1 MHKHVLYTLF
11 AGLAFG
17 ALGCP
22 KDKSAFTEDASA
34 MFPVGTAASSSAAAA
49 PHGSA
54 SAAPLFDVCGAIPVG
69 QVASATNLALIST
82 EVPSGAATP
91 ECFYKAG
98 GRLPRVV
105 IEKSLSTIAGAKQL
119 WPGGK
124 DLPGVGDTAY
134 LAPRATELD
143 VQKGSTVIR
152 LGYEPANANATE
164 AERVAVLRK
173 LADLALPVLAK

>member
-1 MHKHVLYTLF
+1 MLF

-22 KDKSAFTEDASA
+22 KDKSTFTADAGG
-34 MFPVGTAASSSAAAA
+34 MFPVGTTPSSSSA
-49 PHGSA
+49 PHASA
-54 SAAPLFDVCGAIPVG
+54 SAAPLFDVCGAIPVEK
-69 QVASATNLALIST
+69 VAAATNLVLT
-82 EVPSGAATP
+82 GTDVPSGAATP
-91 ECFYKAG
+91 ECFYRG
-98 GRLPRVV
+98 STRLPRVV

-124 DLPGVGDTAY
+124 DLPGIGDTAY
-134 LAPRATELD
+134 LAPKATELD

-152 LGYEPANANATE
+152 VGYEPADTKASE
-164 AERVAVLRK
+164 ADRVAVLRK

>member
-1 MHKHVLYTLF
+1 MLF

-34 MFPVGTAASSSAAAA
+34 MFPVGTSPSSSSAPHAAA
-49 PHGSA
+49 SA
-54 SAAPLFDVCGAIPVG
+54 SAAPLFDVCGAIPVEK
-69 QVASATNLALIST
+69 VAAATNLALT
-82 EVPSGAATP
+82 GTDVPSGAATP
-91 ECFYKAG
+91 ECFYRGSA
-98 GRLPRVV
+98 RLPRVV

-124 DLPGVGDTAY
+124 DMPGIGDTAY
-134 LAPRATELD
+134 LAPKATELD

-152 LGYEPANANATE
+152 VGYEPADTKASE
-164 AERVAVLRK
+164 ADRVAVLRK
-173 LADLALPVLAK
+173 VADLALPVLAK